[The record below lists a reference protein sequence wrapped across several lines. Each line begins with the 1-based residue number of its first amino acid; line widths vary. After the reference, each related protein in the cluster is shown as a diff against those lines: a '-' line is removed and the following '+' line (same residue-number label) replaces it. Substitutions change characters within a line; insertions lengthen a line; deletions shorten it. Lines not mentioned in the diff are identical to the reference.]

1 MRRSEHLLNNY
12 RYYMVKKKLDFAASY
27 RELEELSAWF
37 ERGEP
42 DLDVGMEKFA
52 RAQELVKV
60 LQERLQ
66 EAEQTI
72 QQIRVTSERRP
83 SVVSSDED

>member
-1 MRRSEHLLNNY
+1 MA
-12 RYYMVKKKLDFAASY
+12 KKKLDFAASY
-27 RELEELSAWF
+27 QELEELSAWF

-52 RAQELVKV
+52 RAQELVKL

-83 SVVSSDED
+83 SVVSSDEE

>member
-1 MRRSEHLLNNY
+1 MWA
-12 RYYMVKKKLDFAASY
+12 FACGAVSTGASLEDLA
-27 RELEELSAWF
+27 RECKMELEDAEEVLKIIQNFDPLGPEAF
-37 ERGEP
+37 N
-42 DLDVGMEKFA
+42 VFA

>member
-1 MRRSEHLLNNY
+1 MA
-12 RYYMVKKKLDFAASY
+12 KKILDFAASY
-27 RELEELSAWF
+27 QELEELSAWF

-52 RAQELVKV
+52 RAQELVKL

-83 SVVSSDED
+83 SVVSSDEE